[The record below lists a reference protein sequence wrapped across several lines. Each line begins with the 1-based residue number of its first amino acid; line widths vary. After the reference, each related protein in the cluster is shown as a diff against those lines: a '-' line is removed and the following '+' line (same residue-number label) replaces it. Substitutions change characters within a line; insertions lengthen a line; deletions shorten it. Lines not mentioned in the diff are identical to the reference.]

1 MIAELLYNLTDLINT
16 SFKEGSIPMDWRDC
30 ILSVLTKPNK
40 DYRTPKGYSK
50 TSIANTLV

>member
-16 SFKEGSIPMDWRDC
+16 SFKEGSFLVDWRDC

-40 DYRTPKGYSK
+40 DHRTPKGYNK
-50 TSIANTLV
+50 TSIANKLV